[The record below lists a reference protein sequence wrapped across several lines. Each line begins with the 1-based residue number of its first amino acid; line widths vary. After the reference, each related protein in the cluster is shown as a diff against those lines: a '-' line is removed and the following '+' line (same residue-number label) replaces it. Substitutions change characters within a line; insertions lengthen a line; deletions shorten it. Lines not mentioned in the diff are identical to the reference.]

1 MKEVVNIFIVDGVI
15 EDFYSTNPDIE
26 VNVISY
32 DREMDSKEELEK
44 HYEKVRKEM
53 QAIEGNIIHP

>member
-15 EDFYSTNPDIE
+15 EDIYSTNPDIE

-44 HYEKVRKEM
+44 HYKKVRKEM
-53 QAIEGNIIHP
+53 QVIEGNIIHP

>member
-15 EDFYSTNPDIE
+15 EDIYSTNPDIE